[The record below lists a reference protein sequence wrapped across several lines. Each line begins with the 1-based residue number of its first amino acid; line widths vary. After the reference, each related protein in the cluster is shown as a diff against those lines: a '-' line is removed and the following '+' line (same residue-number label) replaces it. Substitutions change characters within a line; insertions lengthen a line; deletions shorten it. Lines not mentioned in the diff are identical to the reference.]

1 MSNGGKEGGGPGGGW
16 GVGWGWE
23 RKWALGFVRLDI
35 GYIFRLI
42 LYSVHTGDLAL
53 LLWKP
58 YVFTICTICNV
69 LHIP

>member
-16 GVGWGWE
+16 GGGGAARVGAGGGGWE

-42 LYSVHTGDLAL
+42 LYICVYIWHSCCLE
-53 LLWKP
+53 
-58 YVFTICTICNV
+58 TICIEYF
-69 LHIP
+69 